1 MFSAQSLILRIPKR
15 ALVTRFPI
23 HSSHLRGCTAV
34 SRRQAHQIRNMSHSQ
49 NPQDEQAQNGSK
61 FSHLP
66 LSTSGP
72 LECALKG
79 TVLLNHPYFNKG
91 SAFTKEERRDFA
103 LHGLLPPHIQSL
115 EQQVQRAYEQYC
127 SQPNDLAKNTFM
139 TSMKEQNEVLFYRV
153 RLHFCSVQRSI
164 AIVLGCPLF

>member
-1 MFSAQSLILRIPKR
+1 MFNAQSLISRIPKR

-23 HSSHLRGCTAV
+23 HSSYARGCTAV
-34 SRRQAHQIRNMSHSQ
+34 SQRQAHQARNMSHSK
-49 NPQDEQAQNGSK
+49 NSEDEQHQKESK

-72 LECALKG
+72 LECALQG

-103 LHGLLPPHIQSL
+103 LHGLLPQRIQTL
-115 EQQVQRAYEQYC
+115 EQQVQRAYQQYC

-153 RLHFCSVQRSI
+153 RCFF
-164 AIVLGCPLF
+164 VL

>member
-1 MFSAQSLILRIPKR
+1 
-15 ALVTRFPI
+15 
-23 HSSHLRGCTAV
+23 
-34 SRRQAHQIRNMSHSQ
+34 MSHSK
-49 NPQDEQAQNGSK
+49 NSQDEQHEEGSK

-91 SAFTKEERRDFA
+91 SAFTKEERREFA
-103 LHGLLPPHIQSL
+103 LHGLLPQHIQTL

-153 RLHFCSVQRSI
+153 RCIFVIL
-164 AIVLGCPLF
+164 

>member
-1 MFSAQSLILRIPKR
+1 MSNTHSLIQRIPKR
-15 ALVTRFPI
+15 ALVTRLSL
-23 HSSHLRGCTAV
+23 HSNPHSRGCTAV
-34 SRRQAHQIRNMSHSQ
+34 SQRQAHSMSHSK
-49 NPQDEQAQNGSK
+49 NSQDEHQGQK
-61 FSHLP
+61 KTRFSHLP

-103 LHGLLPPHIQSL
+103 LHGLLPQHIQTL

-153 RLHFCSVQRSI
+153 
-164 AIVLGCPLF
+164 